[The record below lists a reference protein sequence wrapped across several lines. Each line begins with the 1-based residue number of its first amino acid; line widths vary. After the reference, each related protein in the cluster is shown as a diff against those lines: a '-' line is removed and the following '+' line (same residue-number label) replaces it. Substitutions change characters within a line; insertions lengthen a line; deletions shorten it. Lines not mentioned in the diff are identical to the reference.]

1 MFSVGLDVDR
11 FVFTELKQNF
21 YIFFEIE
28 DIFKFS
34 FLNWLEIGE
43 EKKILLYAGN
53 SFLSNP
59 LVLITLGKTYLNNLV
74 YSGQSAGNS
83 NFSTFNFKID
93 KSNNKNLN
101 NNNNKNN
108 NNKNYINN
116 SKSYLVSPSLPN
128 SKTNTFNNFNLF
140 SVNSHN
146 FQFLPKISVHVPKHQ
161 TQAQIT
167 LSEFGFFLAGL
178 IEGKGTF
185 GANYLE
191 IEFSDRNISLAYLI
205 KKRIGYGKVSKNSE
219 SKTVRYLCNKTKG
232 LEIILSL
239 INGKLVYYSKFDQL
253 LKYHYPLN
261 FNIEILPPLKEIT
274 LNNYWFAGFTQS
286 VGSFQISCLNSSQ
299 HPGISVN
306 LQFLL
311 KHQEENLLKILLP
324 NFSTA
329 LLTNNSKN
337 LYFLKI
343 QDLNT
348 AALLINYFDKF
359 HLFGGP
365 YIEYLKFRKVYI
377 MITEGKHLD
386 EKGITK
392 IKSISKKGS
401 SETST
406 QEI

>member
-1 MFSVGLDVDR
+1 
-11 FVFTELKQNF
+11 
-21 YIFFEIE
+21 
-28 DIFKFS
+28 
-34 FLNWLEIGE
+34 
-43 EKKILLYAGN
+43 KILLYAGN

-93 KSNNKNLN
+93 KSNNKNKNLN

-239 INGKLVYYSKFDQL
+239 INGKLVYHSKFDQL
-253 LKYHYPLN
+253 LKYHYPIN
-261 FNIEILPPLKEIT
+261 FNIEILPPLKEIS

-299 HPGISVN
+299 QPGTSVN

-329 LLTNNSKN
+329 ILSNNSKN
-337 LYFLKI
+337 WYFLKI